1 VVSALDV
8 NELLD
13 QVDLNAALD
22 QLDTTGCWTG
32 STSTAGMA
40 LFGVRVVRDDG
51 TGASGR
57 RAIVRTLAFPL
68 SFLFLGLG
76 FVGILL
82 GDRRRALHDVIA
94 GTAVIYSWDARAARL
109 RFLSRG

>member
-40 LFGVRVVRDDG
+40 LFGVRVV
-51 TGASGR
+51 
-57 RAIVRTLAFPL
+57 
-68 SFLFLGLG
+68 
-76 FVGILL
+76 
-82 GDRRRALHDVIA
+82 
-94 GTAVIYSWDARAARL
+94 
-109 RFLSRG
+109 